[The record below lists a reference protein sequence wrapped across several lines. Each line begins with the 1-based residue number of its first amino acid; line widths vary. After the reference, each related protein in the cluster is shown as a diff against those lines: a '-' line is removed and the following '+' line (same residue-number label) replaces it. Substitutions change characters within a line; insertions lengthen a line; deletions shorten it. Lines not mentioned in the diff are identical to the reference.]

1 MTGISKKGCVTLAR
15 FYNRE
20 KIRDRKRGLHGLA
33 NHAMA
38 MRASY
43 MACARV
49 K

>member
-20 KIRDRKRGLHGLA
+20 MILDRKRGLHGLA

-38 MRASY
+38 MRDSY
-43 MACARV
+43 MADARAQ
-49 K
+49 